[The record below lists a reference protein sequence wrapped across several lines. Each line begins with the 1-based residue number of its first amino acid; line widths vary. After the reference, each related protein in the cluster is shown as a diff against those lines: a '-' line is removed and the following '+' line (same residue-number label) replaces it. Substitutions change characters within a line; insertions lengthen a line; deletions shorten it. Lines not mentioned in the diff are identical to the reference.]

1 MNQVNINQPYPQGFT
16 PKQMGAQFNND
27 YANALASGDS
37 RYQMKQLDRPGMSR
51 GAAQMNQAGIKASQ
65 DVAYGIAQ
73 AYGNQLQSQQSN
85 ANLGLQNQAQ
95 AEQFG
100 QALQGLQSQADYS
113 NQMAAMQRQNALLG
127 LIGNLIR

>member
-27 YANALASGDS
+27 YANAIASGDS

-65 DVAYGIAQ
+65 DVADGIGQ

-85 ANLGLQNQAQ
+85 ANL
-95 AEQFG
+95 
-100 QALQGLQSQADYS
+100 
-113 NQMAAMQRQNALLG
+113 
-127 LIGNLIR
+127 

>member
-1 MNQVNINQPYPQGFT
+1 MSTVKSNQPYPQGFT

-27 YANALASGDS
+27 YANAMASGDP

-51 GAAQMNQAGIKASQ
+51 GAGQMNQAGIKASQ
-65 DVAYGIAQ
+65 DVADGIAQ
-73 AYGNQLQSQQSN
+73 AYGNQLQSQQYN

-100 QALQGLQSQADYS
+100 QALQGLQSQASYA
-113 NQMAAMQRQNALLG
+113 NQMAAMQRQNALYG
-127 LIGNLIR
+127 LIGNLIK

>member
-1 MNQVNINQPYPQGFT
+1 MNTVNINQPYPQGLT
-16 PKQMGAQFNND
+16 PQQMTRQFNKD
-27 YANALASGDS
+27 YAEAIAAGDP

-51 GAAQMNQAGIKASQ
+51 GAAQMNQAGIKASH
-65 DVAYGIAQ
+65 DVADGIAQ
-73 AYGNQLQSQQSN
+73 AYSNQLQSQQYN

-100 QALQGLQSQADYS
+100 QALQGLQSQASYA
-113 NQMAAMQRQNALLG
+113 NQMASMQRQNALYG